1 MVVVVVD
8 EGIVVAIMDV
18 KLEQVVLVVAF
29 DVGIALLCVMTACLR
44 NTLWLENIEY
54 ISSYFC

>member
-8 EGIVVAIMDV
+8 EGFVVAIMDV

-29 DVGIALLCVMTACLR
+29 DVGIASQCVMRACLR
-44 NTLWLENIEY
+44 KTLWLENSAEHPRHW
-54 ISSYFC
+54 

>member
-8 EGIVVAIMDV
+8 EGFVVAIMDV

-29 DVGIALLCVMTACLR
+29 DVGIALQCVMRACLR
-44 NTLWLENIEY
+44 NTFWLENSAEHPRHW
-54 ISSYFC
+54 